1 MGRKQKLIG
10 LMYREDPALLQA
22 LTELIVAGN
31 VTPIIDRTFPLSRAA
46 DAIRYLE
53 QGHPTGKVVLT
64 VP

>member
-46 DAIRYLE
+46 DGIRYLE

>member
-10 LMYREDPALLQA
+10 LIYREDPALLQA